1 MSIKIN
7 SLKVDKISE
16 NSSERG
22 YLYKDLKLDMEP
34 AYSRNNQL
42 NKNEYLK
49 DVQALFDV
57 QAVQNSV
64 ANCFLTSPGQK
75 ILNPT
80 FGVDLRRFL
89 FEAVDDFVADIIQD
103 DIETKLPIMEPRVT
117 VNQVT
122 VDADEDDQQYNISL
136 RIDIPTLGITGL
148 VLKSKLSSIG
158 YTIL

>member
-1 MSIKIN
+1 MNIKIN
-7 SLKVDKISE
+7 SLKVDNLSE

-22 YLYKDLKLDMEP
+22 YLYKDLKLDMEA

-49 DVQALFDV
+49 DVQAIFDV

-80 FGVDLRRFL
+80 FGVDLRRFI
-89 FEAVDDFVADIIQD
+89 FEAVDDFVADIIQN
-103 DIETKLPIMEPRVT
+103 DIETKLPIMEPRVA
-117 VNQVT
+117 VKNVS
-122 VDADEDDQQYNISL
+122 VVADEENQQYDIDL
-136 RIDIPTLGITGL
+136 RIDIPTLGVTGL
-148 VLKSKLSSIG
+148 PMLV
-158 YTIL
+158 YQF